1 MICSK
6 CGTEN
11 DEDAYFC
18 KRCGFP
24 LDEETKIY
32 DNSPK
37 EKNKRKKIK
46 KIKKIK
52 TKYKDKKQKGKMNL
66 FQKIIMLFFIL
77 LSISALALAGYLSYY
92 IYESQN
98 IIVPEVMGYSYEKAS
113 IILKEIHKTDII
125 CQDISFDNILI
136 DKYGNIK
143 YCDIVDSCTYKNYNS
158 PFISLLLNE
167 FITNYR
173 KEKYYIPSKN
183 MDRVSFM
190 LSFYYLIYLEQLQ
203 KISKKKYHSLSD
215 NINTLEI
222 TRKYA
227 NILVDKKSKI
237 PEIPYMDELIDDKDE
252 YIIDREKQFDLKRK
266 ILSKIIR

>member
-6 CGTEN
+6 CDAEN
-11 DEDAYFC
+11 EEDAYFC

-24 LDEETKIY
+24 LDEEAKIY

-37 EKNKRKKIK
+37 EKTKRK

-113 IILKEIHKTDII
+113 IILKDKNLQSEKIEKKVSNPSEVGIV
-125 CQDISFDNILI
+125 ISQN
-136 DKYGNIK
+136 KKAGK
-143 YCDIVDSCTYKNYNS
+143 KA
-158 PFISLLLNE
+158 
-167 FITNYR
+167 
-173 KEKYYIPSKN
+173 SKN
-183 MDRVSFM
+183 AIIKLTVGVLDDSVIMPKVTN
-190 LSFYYLIYLEQLQ
+190 LKLTEA
-203 KISKKKYHSLSD
+203 
-215 NINTLEI
+215 INTLNKNKI
-222 TRKYA
+222 KYKVVYSA
-227 NILVDKKSKI
+227 SDEENDTVINQNTKAGSKI
-237 PEIPYMDELIDDKDE
+237 KSTDIVIITVSKNEEKKIQNNKTEENQDTDIKTDKNNNTDKQTDDV
-252 YIIDREKQFDLKRK
+252 
-266 ILSKIIR
+266 SN